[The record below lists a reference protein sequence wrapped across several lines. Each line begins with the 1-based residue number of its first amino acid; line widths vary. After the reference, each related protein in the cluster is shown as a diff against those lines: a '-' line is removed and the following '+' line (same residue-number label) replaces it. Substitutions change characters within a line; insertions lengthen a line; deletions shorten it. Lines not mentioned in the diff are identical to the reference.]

1 MVSRTFEFQCEQPKV
16 AVEEGKLEAPVLAQ
30 NSERNVYLAMYV
42 LRQTAV
48 VKRSGGGSSET
59 VARVGIEY
67 HESFA
72 TDALDKFSDLDDDVL
87 AVFG

>member
-1 MVSRTFEFQCEQPKV
+1 MVLRTLEFQCAQPKI

-30 NSERNVYLAMYV
+30 NPERDVYLAMDV

-48 VKRSGGGSSET
+48 VERSGGGSSET

-67 HESFA
+67 HQSFA
-72 TDALDKFSDLDDDVL
+72 TDASDKFSDLDDDVL